1 MPVLSAWTKYVPVA
15 VVYCPVYLK
24 LLMIMHCIREL
35 FVGFY

>member
-1 MPVLSAWTKYVPVA
+1 MPVLSAWTKSVPVA

-24 LLMIMHCIREL
+24 LLIMHCIREL